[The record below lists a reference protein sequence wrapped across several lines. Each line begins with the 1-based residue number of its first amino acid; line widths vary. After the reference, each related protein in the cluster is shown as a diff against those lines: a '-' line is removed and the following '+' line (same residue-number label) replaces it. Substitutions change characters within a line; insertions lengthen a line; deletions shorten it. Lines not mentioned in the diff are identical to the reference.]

1 MTGLTQSAQ
10 SVEQIMPPVVVLVA
24 VDDVVKVVLADTPHP
39 FIVVQISVV
48 MLCTVEL
55 PIVP

>member
-10 SVEQIMPPVVVLVA
+10 SVEQIMPPLVVLVA
-24 VDDVVKVVLADTPHP
+24 VDNVVKVVLAVTPHS
-39 FIVVQISVV
+39 FIVVQIFVV

>member
-1 MTGLTQSAQ
+1 MTELTQSAQ
-10 SVEQIMPPVVVLVA
+10 SVEQTMPPVVVLVA
-24 VDDVVKVVLADTPHP
+24 VDNVVKVVLADTPHP
-39 FIVVQISVV
+39 SIVVQISVV